1 MQCDVMS
8 LENKKVCSIE
18 LDDAVFG
25 LPVRS
30 DLIARAVNWQLA
42 KRRKG
47 SHKTK
52 QRSEVRGTTAKMM
65 KQKGSGRARHGNEKA
80 PQMRGGG
87 VAFGPVVR
95 SHAHS
100 LPKKVRRLALKTALS
115 AKQAAGSLVIIDAA
129 KLKSGK
135 TKDLAQRVNQLGW
148 NSALVI
154 EGAELDTNFANAA
167 ANVLG
172 MNILPTEGANVYDIM
187 RSGTLVLT
195 QDAVNKLVERL
206 K

>member
-1 MQCDVMS
+1 DVMS
-8 LENKKVCSIE
+8 LENKKVGSIE

>member
-1 MQCDVMS
+1 
-8 LENKKVCSIE
+8 
-18 LDDAVFG
+18 VFG

>member
-8 LENKKVCSIE
+8 LENKKVGSIE